1 MFTFSNHNTTIFIK
15 YLELEHRKCKAFS
28 TPNLTIKSELNYVK
42 DILLYINKM
51 DINIIMTKLNIKYFE
66 SIISSLD
73 KQNITVE
80 WITDHLKKLQLENN
94 TEIETETKT
103 ETVQNTKSDENSDM
117 YKKPWNKLNP
127 IHKKLKIKEFINNLT
142 NITDLE
148 KDKLKEELLQLV
160 ETKVLYKKEKVNYD
174 ENNGKI
180 ISLIN
185 LQYKN
190 NKYIYLT

>member
-1 MFTFSNHNTTIFIK
+1 
-15 YLELEHRKCKAFS
+15 
-28 TPNLTIKSELNYVK
+28 
-42 DILLYINKM
+42 M
-51 DINIIMTKLNIKYFE
+51 DINIIKTKLNIKYYE

-80 WITDHLKKLQLENN
+80 WIADHLKQLQSEQNS
-94 TEIETETKT
+94 ETETKT
-103 ETVQNTKSDENSDM
+103 ETIQNTKSDENSDF

-142 NITDLE
+142 NISDND
-148 KDKLKEELLQLV
+148 KHKLKEELIQLV

>member
-1 MFTFSNHNTTIFIK
+1 
-15 YLELEHRKCKAFS
+15 
-28 TPNLTIKSELNYVK
+28 
-42 DILLYINKM
+42 M
-51 DINIIMTKLNIKYFE
+51 DINIIKTKLDIKYYE
-66 SIISSLD
+66 SIISTLD
-73 KQNITVE
+73 KQNLIVDWIVE
-80 WITDHLKKLQLENN
+80 HLQQLQLEHN
-94 TEIETETKT
+94 TETET
-103 ETVQNTKSDENSDM
+103 ETTQNNTKSDENNEL

-142 NITDLE
+142 NINEKD
-148 KDKLKEELLQLV
+148 KDKLKEELIQLV

-174 ENNGKI
+174 ESNGKI